1 MHPLLNIAERAAR
14 SAGKIILK
22 GFERLDLIK
31 IKEKQPNDFV
41 TNIDYHAEQ
50 TIIEIIKAAYPEHG
64 ILAEESGQQNGDEF
78 LWVIDPLDG
87 TLNFLHGFPHFSVS
101 IAIKRKERIEHALIY
116 DPIRQEIFTASRGQ
130 GAQLNQQKRLRV
142 NTRRNLKDA
151 LLGISISYKSP
162 SQLEHH
168 CQLLKYFMGRH
179 ITLRRC
185 GSAALD
191 LAYLA
196 AGRLDG
202 FWGLGLA
209 PWDSAAGILLI
220 QESGGIVC
228 DLQGNENYFETGS
241 IVAANPKLCKPLL
254 QAISQIPMN
263 DA

>member
-41 TNIDYHAEQ
+41 TNIDCHAEQ

-101 IAIKRKERIEHALIY
+101 IAIKRNERIEHALIY
-116 DPIRQEIFTASRGQ
+116 DPIRQEIFTASRGK
-130 GAQLNQQKRLRV
+130 GAQLNQLKRLRV
-142 NTRRNLKDA
+142 NKRHNLKDA
-151 LLGISISYKSP
+151 LLGISISCKNA

-168 CQLLKYFMGRH
+168 CQLLKYFMSRH
-179 ITLRRC
+179 IALRRC

-241 IVAANPKLCKPLL
+241 IIAANPKLCKPLL
-254 QAISQIPMN
+254 QTISQIHMN